1 MPIETNRDVKNLTIQ
16 DIPETT
22 SEAIESFDLVNL
34 LENLPPPKVTTYSRS
49 KIKKA
54 GQALRRNEGNLKEA
68 ITIIHSFRAEHEE
81 ALEHVL
87 NFISALCDEQ
97 HVGYLSFSRLKRLET
112 IVNKMHRPSLDGRV
126 VNSICITNMN
136 DIAGCRFVFDT
147 LQQLETVKG
156 FIEEEARKWRSLE
169 LEQFYDYIS
178 HPKEN
183 DCGYRCLH
191 SIFYY
196 FNEDNKKYRVEAQ
209 LRTRLQHVW
218 ATAVEI
224 VDLINQ
230 TEIKTTSFYNESCKK
245 PEQLRWER
253 LLRLMSDYIAHE
265 DGVVQLSKK
274 QIFEIKEELVVVN
287 NDINAVEK
295 LSSFEM
301 VFQSKGLEDA
311 SRNDKKHVLCVI
323 NELAQG
329 VETINFYEI
338 EQEAIQ
344 AYNNLEKVYAGS
356 INHRVLLF
364 SIAEVEKLKRAYPN
378 YLGSC
383 SEFVSQLNNAMLA
396 TISE

>member
-16 DIPETT
+16 GIPETT
-22 SEAIESFDLVNL
+22 NEAIDSFDLADFL
-34 LENLPPPKVTTYSRS
+34 ANLPSPEPTAYSRS

-54 GQALRRNEGNLKEA
+54 GQTLRRNEGNLKEA
-68 ITIIHSFRAEHEE
+68 ITIIHSFRAEHEY

-87 NFISALCDEQ
+87 NFISTLCDEQ
-97 HVGYLSFSRLKRLET
+97 QVGYLSFSRLKRLET

-147 LQQLETVKG
+147 LQQLETVKE
-156 FIEEEARKWRSLE
+156 ILVEETSKWSCLE
-169 LEQFYDYIS
+169 FNQFYDYIS
-178 HPKEN
+178 QPKEN

-196 FNEDNKKYRVEAQ
+196 FGEDNKKYRVEAQ
-209 LRTRLQHVW
+209 LRTKLQHVW

-224 VDLINQ
+224 IDLINQ
-230 TEIKTTSFYNESCKK
+230 TEIKTTSFYDENSKK

-253 LLRLMSDYIAHE
+253 LLRLMSDYIAHQ
-265 DGVVQLSKK
+265 DGVVQLSKN
-274 QIFEIKEELVVVN
+274 QLLEIKEELVVIN
-287 NDINAVEK
+287 NDINAIEK
-295 LSSFEM
+295 LSSFKM
-301 VFQSKGLEDA
+301 VFQSKDLEGA
-311 SRNDKKHVLCVI
+311 SRSDKQHVLCVI

-329 VETINFYEI
+329 VEAINFYEI

-364 SIAEVEKLKRAYPN
+364 SIAEVEELKRAYPN

-383 SEFVSQLNNAMLA
+383 SEFVGQLNNAMFSA
-396 TISE
+396 VI

>member
-22 SEAIESFDLVNL
+22 DEAIDSFDLVNL
-34 LENLPPPKVTTYSRS
+34 LGNLPPPETTTYSRS
-49 KIKKA
+49 KIKRA

-68 ITIIHSFRAEHEE
+68 ITIIHSFRAEHEY
-81 ALEHVL
+81 ALEYVL

-97 HVGYLSFSRLKRLET
+97 KVGYLSFSRLKRLQT
-112 IVNKMHRPSLDGRV
+112 IVDKMHRPSLDGRV
-126 VNSICITNMN
+126 ANSICITNMN

-147 LQQLETVKG
+147 LQQLEAVKE
-156 FIEEEARKWRSLE
+156 IIVEKTSEWECLE
-169 LEQFYDYIS
+169 FERFYDYIAC
-178 HPKEN
+178 PKES

-191 SIFYY
+191 SVFYY
-196 FNEDNKKYRVEAQ
+196 FDEDNKKYRVEAQ
-209 LRTRLQHVW
+209 LRTKLQHVW

-224 VDLINQ
+224 IDLINQ
-230 TEIKTTSFYNESCKK
+230 TEIKTISFYDESHKK
-245 PEQLRWER
+245 PEQLKWER

-265 DGVVQLSKK
+265 DGVVELSKK
-274 QIFEIKEELVVVN
+274 QLFEIKEELVVIN
-287 NDINAVEK
+287 NDINAIEK

-301 VFQSKGLEDA
+301 VFQSKDLEGENK
-311 SRNDKKHVLCVI
+311 NDKQHVLCVI
-323 NELAQG
+323 DELTQG

-383 SEFVSQLNNAMLA
+383 SEFVGQLNKVMLL
-396 TISE
+396 